1 MTDEGDPERSRTMDS
16 VTALPQAAARREACE
31 PRPLSEAEFEVLHAR
46 TSQALWAYL
55 RRISGDPALA
65 DDVLQ
70 ESYLR
75 LLRHP
80 PAPGRDERERKAYL
94 FQIATNLMRDRWRA
108 RERERS
114 VLERL
119 LAFRPFRPERSGSA
133 LSLDLGAALDRLRP
147 RDRSLLWLAYVE
159 GYDHR
164 EIAAVLGLREK
175 SVRVLLFRARRKLEK
190 ELV

>member
-1 MTDEGDPERSRTMDS
+1 MDG
-16 VTALPQAAARREACE
+16 VTALPKAGARQEALE
-31 PRPLSEAEFEVLHAR
+31 PRLLTEAEFEALHAR
-46 TSQALWAYL
+46 TSQPLWAYL

-80 PAPGRDERERKAYL
+80 PAPDRDERERKAYL

-108 RERERS
+108 KERERS

-119 LAFRPFRPERSGSA
+119 VSLWPARSERSG
-133 LSLDLGAALDRLRP
+133 AALPLDMEAALERLKP
-147 RDRSLLWLAYVE
+147 RERSLLWLAYVE

-164 EIAAVLGLREK
+164 EIANVLSLQEG
-175 SVRVLLFRARRKLEK
+175 SVRVMLFRARRKLEK

>member
-1 MTDEGDPERSRTMDS
+1 MPNAG
-16 VTALPQAAARREACE
+16 ALREAAE
-31 PRPLSEAEFEVLHAR
+31 PRPLTEAEFAAFHGR
-46 TSQALWAYL
+46 TSQPLWAYL

-80 PAPGRDERERKAYL
+80 PAPGRDEREARAYL

-114 VLERL
+114 MLERVLSLWPSRTERSGTLSLDMGAALERL
-119 LAFRPFRPERSGSA
+119 P
-133 LSLDLGAALDRLRP
+133 P
-147 RDRSLLWLAYVE
+147 RDRALLWLAHVE

-164 EIAAVLGLREK
+164 EIAKVLGLQEG
-175 SVRVLLFRARRKLEK
+175 SVRVILFRARRKLEK
-190 ELV
+190 ELA

>member
-1 MTDEGDPERSRTMDS
+1 MPKAG
-16 VTALPQAAARREACE
+16 ALREAAE
-31 PRPLSEAEFEVLHAR
+31 PRPLTEAEFAAFHAR
-46 TSQALWAYL
+46 TSQPLWAYL

-80 PAPGRDERERKAYL
+80 PAPDRDERERKAYL

-114 VLERL
+114 ALERL
-119 LAFRPFRPERSGSA
+119 LSFWSPRTERSGG
-133 LSLDLGAALDRLRP
+133 LSLDMGAALDRLPP
-147 RDRSLLWLAYVE
+147 RDRALLCLAHVE
-159 GYDHR
+159 GFDHR
-164 EIAAVLGLREK
+164 EIAKFLGLQES
-175 SVRVLLFRARRKLEK
+175 SVRVILFRARKKLEK
-190 ELV
+190 ELA

>member
-1 MTDEGDPERSRTMDS
+1 MEGLASRS
-16 VTALPQAAARREACE
+16 
-31 PRPLSEAEFEVLHAR
+31 LSEAEFEAFHAR
-46 TSQALWAYL
+46 TAQPLWAYL
-55 RRISGDPALA
+55 RRISGNPAVA

-80 PAPGRDERERKAYL
+80 PAPDRDEREVRAYL
-94 FQIATNLMRDRWRA
+94 FQIATNLMRDRWRS

-119 LAFRPFRPERSGSA
+119 LSLWPARPPGGAA
-133 LSLDLGAALDRLRP
+133 LSLDMGAALERLAP
-147 RDRSLLWLAYVE
+147 RDRALLWLAYVE

-164 EIAAVLGLREK
+164 EIAKVMGLQEG
-175 SVRVLLFRARRKLEK
+175 SVRVILFRARKKLEK
-190 ELV
+190 ELA